1 MITRPIAL
9 GIALAL
15 ACSPANAQQQNP
27 PSAAL
32 AQGHL
37 PAARTRFETTVS
49 LRGQDGKAQT
59 FRLSLGSVA
68 LTGKSRLEVP
78 AMGFYIATLVSTDV
92 LNIVGDQKITRHTGE
107 SWPVQAGE
115 SMTFEPQG
123 RSHSVLL
130 DVFRIEP
137 TETPQ

>member
-1 MITRPIAL
+1 MIARLLAA
-9 GIALAL
+9 GVALAL
-15 ACSPANAQQQNP
+15 GCSPVKAQQPNP
-27 PSAAL
+27 PSAPPV
-32 AQGHL
+32 QGHL
-37 PAARTRFETTVS
+37 PAERTRFETTISRSVQN
-49 LRGQDGKAQT
+49 GQTQT

-92 LNIVGDQKITRHTGE
+92 LNIVGDQKVMRHTGE

-115 SMTFEPQG
+115 SLIFEPQG

-137 TETPQ
+137 TELPR